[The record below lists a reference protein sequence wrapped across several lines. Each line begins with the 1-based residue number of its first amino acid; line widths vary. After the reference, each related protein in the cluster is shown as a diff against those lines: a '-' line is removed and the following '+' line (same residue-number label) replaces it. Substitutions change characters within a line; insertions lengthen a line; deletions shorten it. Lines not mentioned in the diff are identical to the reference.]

1 VDLLRPLL
9 APAMTVMMLG
19 AIESL
24 MSAVVS
30 DRMSGDKHN
39 PNVELAAQGIANIF
53 SPLFGGLPA
62 TGAIARTATNI
73 RSGAKSPVS
82 GMIHALTLLAILL
95 FAAPLARF
103 VPISVLAAILFVV
116 SYNMGEWSE
125 IPELL
130 KLSKLEIGTWLATFA
145 LTVVVDLTAAVEAG
159 MILAALVFIRKV
171 TATTKIT
178 RVTPET
184 IERNRPHVLQD
195 KLIPSYVAVFR
206 IHGPFLFGATDKL
219 DKVAHQLP
227 KLPPV
232 IILRLRN
239 MTAIDSTGLLA
250 LERFADQVHESGRQL
265 ILCGAPEQ
273 PSRLMHQAEF
283 EQHVGAE
290 NICENIGKA
299 LARAAVVHEPSA
311 VPV

>member
-1 VDLLRPLL
+1 MV
-9 APAMTVMMLG
+9 
-19 AIESL
+19 
-24 MSAVVS
+24 
-30 DRMSGDKHN
+30 
-39 PNVELAAQGIANIF
+39 
-53 SPLFGGLPA
+53 
-62 TGAIARTATNI
+62 
-73 RSGAKSPVS
+73 
-82 GMIHALTLLAILL
+82 HALTLLMILL
-95 FAAPLARF
+95 FAAPLASY

-145 LTVVVDLTAAVEAG
+145 LTVFADLTAAVEAG
-159 MILAALVFIRKV
+159 MIMAALVFIRKV
-171 TATTKIT
+171 TATTKVT

-184 IERNRPHVLQD
+184 IEKNRPHVLQG
-195 KLIPSYVAVFR
+195 KIIPPYVAVFR

-219 DKVAHQLP
+219 DKVVQQLP
-227 KLPPV
+227 QLPPV

-250 LERFADQVHESGRQL
+250 LESFADQVQSSGRHL

-273 PSRLMHQAEF
+273 PSQLMHQADF

-290 NICENIGKA
+290 NICENIGSA
-299 LARAAVVHEPSA
+299 LARAAALGEKIA
-311 VPV
+311 VLAK